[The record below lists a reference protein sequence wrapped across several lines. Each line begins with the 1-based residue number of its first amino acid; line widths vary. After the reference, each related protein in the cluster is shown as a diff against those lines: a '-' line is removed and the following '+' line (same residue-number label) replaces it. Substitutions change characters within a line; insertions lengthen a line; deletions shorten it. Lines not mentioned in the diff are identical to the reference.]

1 MLRFHDVDSSVCS
14 HSLSSSQSLLA
25 SRTMLAM
32 EGLAA
37 GFAKLAASARA
48 AHSYTNS
55 FLSMSASSFMT
66 PSRNK
71 NGCAPRGYTRL
82 WRLGRR
88 RFVQG
93 SRLQRELAF
102 QLLRYRF
109 QLQAGVLGN
118 AVLVR
123 WVIFALDQRC
133 QIVAARLG
141 DAKAV
146 GGDEVAR
153 HLLLDI
159 GDLGQRCLGNAP
171 AVLLALAAHDGRH
184 HGVLTCYCHF
194 HGSAADGIGL
204 LDIHRRGDMACRALQ
219 VVGHRPVILVA

>member
-1 MLRFHDVDSSVCS
+1 MLQFHDVDSSVCS

-109 QLQAGVLGN
+109 QLQAGVLRN

-123 WVIFALDQRC
+123 RVVFALDQRC
-133 QIVAARLG
+133 QIIAACLG
-141 DAKAV
+141 DAEAV
-146 GGDEVAR
+146 GSNKTAR
-153 HLLLDI
+153 HFFLDF
-159 GDLGQRCLGNAP
+159 GVFFLRRHGLSH
-171 AVLLALAAHDGRH
+171 AVLHTLDTTGCR
-184 HGVLTCYCHF
+184 
-194 HGSAADGIGL
+194 L
-204 LDIHRRGDMACRALQ
+204 LRI
-219 VVGHRPVILVA
+219 